1 VGVALALDETARL
14 LAEVASGE
22 VAKALVD
29 QWPGKEPPRK
39 VRLRRGRL
47 VRLLGMGVDHDTIVD
62 ALAGLEIRQLEKGWD
77 RDSDSATFEPPAY
90 RKDLEIEEDLIEE
103 VARVV
108 GYDSIPSRVRSAPF
122 SGVAEARTP
131 HLLTHVVQVACG
143 LGFDEI
149 LSTALVGSIPPEAL
163 PPGGEPDLWEVQN
176 PKSRELKHL
185 RSSLLPGL
193 LQAAA
198 RNLRHGVREAR
209 LIEAGKVFR
218 ATPPPLGSERVE
230 IGFVLVGAPD
240 PWAEPHADGDRFL
253 ELKGAL
259 DSLLE
264 GLGIDERKSAPYHES
279 CWVGGAGAA
288 IEAKGRKLA
297 RLGQVASRLAAATG
311 LERPAWAAVLD
322 FDAIAELVPSRRRFQ
337 PLPKYPSVKRDIAV
351 VVDRAVPQGDVE
363 ETIRRGGGRLLVSVR
378 LFDVFEGEQLGSDK
392 KSLAYALEFRS
403 PERTLQ
409 DREVDEA
416 LQGLVRALSSTVGA
430 TLRGGV
436 ESTAAGR
443 P

>member
-1 VGVALALDETARL
+1 
-14 LAEVASGE
+14 
-22 VAKALVD
+22 
-29 QWPGKEPPRK
+29 
-39 VRLRRGRL
+39 
-47 VRLLGMGVDHDTIVD
+47 
-62 ALAGLEIRQLEKGWD
+62 
-77 RDSDSATFEPPAY
+77 
-90 RKDLEIEEDLIEE
+90 
-103 VARVV
+103 
-108 GYDSIPSRVRSAPF
+108 
-122 SGVAEARTP
+122 
-131 HLLTHVVQVACG
+131 
-143 LGFDEI
+143 
-149 LSTALVGSIPPEAL
+149 
-163 PPGGEPDLWEVQN
+163 
-176 PKSRELKHL
+176 
-185 RSSLLPGL
+185 
-193 LQAAA
+193 
-198 RNLRHGVREAR
+198 
-209 LIEAGKVFR
+209 
-218 ATPPPLGSERVE
+218 
-230 IGFVLVGAPD
+230 
-240 PWAEPHADGDRFL
+240 
-253 ELKGAL
+253 LKGAL

-279 CWVGGAGAA
+279 CWVDGAGAA
-288 IEAKGRKLA
+288 IEGKGRKLA
-297 RLGQVASRLAAATG
+297 RLGQVASGLAAAAG